1 MHMNQSFLGGRLG
14 RQIALALGV
23 SALGLVSTATFAA
36 PVDSGPLNINVTNSI
51 DGVYINIVTGAT
63 GTSGGTTAGWDNN
76 PYNNGAGFTWFS
88 PSTPTGQGV
97 VGAAGAATALAPG
110 AVIDASRTFVAGQ
123 ATGAAFQSAGDRYV
137 GLRFQNE
144 ATGAQNFGYVL
155 VRNSAGAGTTVG
167 FPATIIR
174 TGYCNVAGEAV
185 TIPATPGA
193 PICGGGGGGVGNSD
207 IALFISNDAGYA
219 TATGVAKTGGTT
231 VNVGGTYSFF
241 ARVLNNASGAVA
253 GGALGVTIP
262 AISRYDS
269 ASCSGGPF
277 GALPTGPIASPGPV
291 SITGINFT
299 GRTNPP
305 LVGGVPPL
313 TCRFNFTAVAA
324 GTGTHTGTVSQT
336 SGGNVTAN
344 DTDTF
349 GITAN
354 AVQATAIPVNS
365 LNAWGIAALAF
376 LLGLVG
382 FAVVRRRV

>member
-36 PVDSGPLNINVTNSI
+36 PVDSGPLNINVPSTI
-51 DGVYINIVTGAT
+51 DGVYFNIVTGAT

-88 PSTPTGQGV
+88 PSTPAGQGV

-110 AVIDASRTFVAGQ
+110 AVIDGTRTFLAGQ

-137 GLRFQNE
+137 GLRFVNE
-144 ATGAQNFGYVL
+144 ATGAPNFGYVL
-155 VRNSAGAGTTVG
+155 VRNSAGALTTVG

-174 TGYCNVAGEAV
+174 TGYCNAGEAV

-193 PICGGGGGGVGNSD
+193 PICAGGGPVGTSD
-207 IALFISNDAGYA
+207 IALFINNDAGYA
-219 TATGVAKTGGTT
+219 VATGVAKTGSTT

-241 ARVLNNASGAVA
+241 ARILNNTSGAVT
-253 GGALGVTIP
+253 GGALAVTVP
-262 AISRYDS
+262 ATSRYDS
-269 ASCSGGPF
+269 ATCSGGVV
-277 GALPTGPIASPGPV
+277 PTIPAGPIASPGPV
-291 SITGINFT
+291 NVTGINFS
-299 GRTNPP
+299 GRTTPP
-305 LVGGVPPL
+305 APAGGVVPL

-336 SGGNVTAN
+336 SGGNVTTN
-344 DTDTF
+344 DVDTF

-354 AVQATAIPVNS
+354 AVQAPAIPVNS